1 MVILCLNCNFLLPV
15 TVGCLLALQYFQG
28 VYAAFLP
35 LLSFVLDEREMNP
48 LHSPQVVPRQGR
60 TGVRNNLSIKLAF
73 PFYNQGPG
81 SPAGN
86 ADNLVH
92 GCQ

>member
-15 TVGCLLALQYFQG
+15 TVGSLLALQYFQG
-28 VYAAFLP
+28 VYAAFQP
-35 LLSFVLDEREMNP
+35 LLSFVLDEREMNT
-48 LHSPQVVPRQGR
+48 LHSPQVVPRQVR
-60 TGVRNNLSIKLAF
+60 TDIRNNLSIKSAF

-92 GCQ
+92 SCQ